1 MYNTKFHS
9 LDRRMRRSTFDAWP
23 SDSDGAVVY
32 SGASEDAIIGGGG
45 GTASSADVETG
56 GIISVI
62 DWCFKLLIFSKK
74 NDGEGARATSTDFL
88 SSS

>member
-1 MYNTKFHS
+1 
-9 LDRRMRRSTFDAWP
+9 MRRSTFDAWP

-56 GIISVI
+56 GITSVI
-62 DWCFKLLIFSKK
+62 DIGSWCFKLLIFSKK